1 MKNDLEKEIE
11 QINSNIE
18 VLPTNNKKNVEKY
31 VKYIDECLEKYKPM
45 LANCENEINHRYN
58 EILAKYKDLTFA
70 QNNADIDYGSL
81 KLSDARVSSDEK
93 MNLDYLFYK
102 LNNSEVANLGEVNQ
116 IVKLIISSFKTAGVV
131 LTEADFNYGT
141 SVNTYIKTLL
151 TNEAA
156 VQDVFNELYFKT
168 PDIIIQMELNFRYL
182 YYKNKAKIDEFYNK
196 KYAEFDFEAFLANH
210 IKLVNNNDYIKH
222 HNIKYIYDLFMN
234 KTLEVDEFI
243 SESKIQNL
251 FSSIITDPSYERNYE
266 NLLSLKKS
274 LVEYRGYLKFE
285 YIVKDFRELYLHK
298 EEYKGLFASK
308 LKEISKKEN
317 NLFAINKK
325 LNKTGF
331 FKLNKVKR
339 ATVKVEKNKLVEE
352 LINDYKELD
361 DLKIKETISSY
372 IRDDTNYYNVLKFAT
387 YNFNYFIKLL
397 TSDNEELTMDNINS
411 KLNEL
416 LHYLYDNEFDIIN
429 HISVVE
435 EKDIA
440 KIIVEMYKL
449 NNINLTVEKLDIVQ
463 IDKTIEIVDKL
474 LIYYDIYSLMINLKD
489 ISFLLEV
496 PIVLNK

>member
-31 VKYIDECLEKYKPM
+31 VEYIDQCLAKYKPM
-45 LANCENEINHRYN
+45 LTNCENEIKKRYN
-58 EILAKYKDLTFA
+58 EVLAKYKDLTFA
-70 QNNADIDYGSL
+70 LNDTKIDYGSL
-81 KLSDARVSSDEK
+81 KLSDNRVSCDEK

-102 LNNSEVANLGEVNQ
+102 LNNSEVANLNEVNQ
-116 IVKLIISSFKTAGVV
+116 IVKLIIQSFQAAGVA
-131 LTEADFNYGT
+131 LTDADFNYSD

-151 TNEAA
+151 TNESA

-168 PDIIIQMELNFRYL
+168 PDIIIQIELNFRYL
-182 YYKNKAKIDEFYNK
+182 LYKNKAKIDEFYK
-196 KYAEFDFEAFLANH
+196 TKYAEFDFEGFLANH
-210 IKLVNNNDYIKH
+210 IKLVNSNETIKH
-222 HNIKYIYDLFMN
+222 QSVKYIYDLFMN

-243 SESKIQNL
+243 SESKVQNL
-251 FSSIITDPSYERNYE
+251 FSTIMADPGYERNYE
-266 NLLSLKKS
+266 NLIKLKKS
-274 LVEYRGYLKFE
+274 LVEYKGYLKFE
-285 YIVKDFRELYLHK
+285 FIVKDFRELYAHK
-298 EEYKGLFASK
+298 EEYKGLFANK
-308 LKEISKKEN
+308 LKEISKKES
-317 NLFAINKK
+317 NLFALNKK

-339 ATVKVEKNKLVEE
+339 ASVKVEKNKLVEE

-361 DLKIKETISSY
+361 DLKIKETISTY

-397 TSDNEELTMDNINS
+397 ISNNEELTMDNINS

-449 NNINLTVEKLDIVQ
+449 NNINLTVDKLDIVQ

-474 LIYYDIYSLMINLKD
+474 LIYYDVYSLMINLKD
-489 ISFLLEV
+489 IDFLLQV
-496 PIVLNK
+496 PVVLNK